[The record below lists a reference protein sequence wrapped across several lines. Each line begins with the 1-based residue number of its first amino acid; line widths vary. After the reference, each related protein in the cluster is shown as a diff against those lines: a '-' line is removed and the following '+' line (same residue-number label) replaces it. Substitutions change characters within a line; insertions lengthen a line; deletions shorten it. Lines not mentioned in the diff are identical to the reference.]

1 MQFQRDHLETLL
13 AAVDEGTFDAA
24 AARLN
29 ITASAVS
36 QRIKTMEQAA
46 GRILLR
52 RTTPVRPTADGE
64 VVVRHARQ
72 ARLLEQETA
81 RALDP
86 AGDGQVPSIP
96 LAVNADSLATWFLDA
111 LTDVLED
118 TAVVFDLFREDQD
131 RTSDLLRSGTVMAA
145 VTAEAA
151 PVQGCS
157 SVRLGTMRYHA
168 VASPSFV
175 DRHLNGHPGT
185 GGLDG
190 VPLVDFDRQDSLQQA
205 FLRSVVGH
213 EPRSPRHF
221 VPTSEDFA
229 RAIRMG
235 FGWGMLPDQQCLD
248 DLAAGRL
255 IALAPERPASV
266 VLHWQRWKLAS
277 PLLDRVTRAVREV
290 AGQELLTS

>member
-1 MQFQRDHLETLL
+1 MRFQRDHLETLL
-13 AAVDEGTFDAA
+13 TAVDEGTFDAA
-24 AARLN
+24 AARLS

-36 QRIKTMEQAA
+36 QRIKAMEQAA
-46 GRILLR
+46 GRILLQ
-52 RTTPVRPTADGE
+52 RTTPIRPTSDGA

-72 ARLLEQETA
+72 ARLLEEETA
-81 RALDP
+81 RAL
-86 AGDGQVPSIP
+86 ATGQGQVPSIA
-96 LAVNADSLATWFLDA
+96 LAVNADSLATWFLGA
-111 LTDVLED
+111 LANVLED
-118 TAVVFDLFREDQD
+118 TTVVFDLYREDQD

-145 VTAEAA
+145 VTAEDA

-175 DRHLNGHPGT
+175 ERHLNGTPGT
-185 GGLDG
+185 RGLDS

-205 FLRSVVGH
+205 FLRRAIGH
-213 EPRSPRHF
+213 DPRSPRHY

-229 RAIRMG
+229 RAVRAG

-255 IALAPERPASV
+255 VELAPHRPAGV
-266 VLHWQRWKLAS
+266 ELHWQRWKLDS
-277 PLLDRVTRAVREV
+277 PLLDRVTTAVR
-290 AGQELLTS
+290 AQAARELL

>member
-13 AAVDEGTFDAA
+13 VAVDEGTFDAA
-24 AARLN
+24 ADRLS

-36 QRIKTMEQAA
+36 QRIKVMEQAA

-52 RTTPVRPTADGE
+52 RTTPIRPTADGE

-81 RALDP
+81 RALEPD
-86 AGDGQVPSIP
+86 ANGQVPSIP

-111 LTDVLED
+111 LADVLAD
-118 TAVVFDLFREDQD
+118 TAVVFDLYREDQD

-168 VASPSFV
+168 VAAPSFV
-175 DRHLNGHPGT
+175 SRHLGGHPGAE
-185 GGLDG
+185 GLDG
-190 VPLVDFDRQDSLQQA
+190 VPLVDFDRQDSLQRA
-205 FLRSVVGH
+205 FLRTVVGH

-221 VPTSEDFA
+221 VPTSQDFA

-255 IALAPERPASV
+255 VELAPGRPAGV

-277 PLLDRVTRAVREV
+277 PLLDRVSRAVREV
-290 AGQELLTS
+290 AARELRPG